1 MSINP
6 QFTQNPRFGD
16 ASAPRGERNNNIG
29 NIDYRADRNRPGQIG
44 SDGRFIRF
52 SSPEQGVQAAVEVLH
67 RYESAYG
74 INTLRGMIGRWAPPN
89 ENNTANYIAHMERHV
104 GVSADARLNL
114 NDPTLMAKIIQ
125 AKGYM
130 ENGAGPMQRT
140 FTPQVI
146 ARGVQ
151 MAFENPSSIDGSR
164 RTATGTLPASGVQ
177 VAGATPPAA
186 AAAGTTPAAGA
197 TGAGTGRPASGNV
210 MTGGRTPQPAVQPS
224 GGTGGQQQQPEQGG
238 DMFAQIVMA
247 LLAMLLGIGGSQM
260 AQGQQPQAQDV
271 GGLTPQPTPPAPR
284 QQTAAPA
291 VG

>member
-6 QFTQNPRFGD
+6 QLTQNPRFGD
-16 ASAPRGERNNNIG
+16 PSVPRGERNNNIG
-29 NIDYRADRNRPGQIG
+29 NIDYRTDRNRPGQLG

-52 SSPEQGVQAAVEVLH
+52 ASPEQGVQAAVEILH

-89 ENNTANYIAHMERHV
+89 ENNTANYIAHMERYV
-104 GVSADARLNL
+104 GVSADARLDL
-114 NDPTLMAKIIQ
+114 NDQTLIARIIQ

-146 ARGVQ
+146 ATGVQ
-151 MAFENPSSIDGSR
+151 MAFANPSSIDGSR
-164 RTATGTLPASGVQ
+164 RTPTGTLPAGGVQ
-177 VAGATPPAA
+177 VAGATPPGATP
-186 AAAGTTPAAGA
+186 AGGTPAAGP
-197 TGAGTGRPASGNV
+197 TGAGTGRTTTGNV
-210 MTGGRTPQPAVQPS
+210 MTGGRTPQPSAQPT
-224 GGTGGQQQQPEQGG
+224 GGTGGQQQPEQGG

-247 LLAMLLGIGGSQM
+247 LLAMLFGIGGNQM
-260 AQGQQPQAQDV
+260 AQGQQPQPQDI
-271 GGLTPQPTPPAPR
+271 GGLTPQATPPAPR
-284 QQTAAPA
+284 QPTPAPA